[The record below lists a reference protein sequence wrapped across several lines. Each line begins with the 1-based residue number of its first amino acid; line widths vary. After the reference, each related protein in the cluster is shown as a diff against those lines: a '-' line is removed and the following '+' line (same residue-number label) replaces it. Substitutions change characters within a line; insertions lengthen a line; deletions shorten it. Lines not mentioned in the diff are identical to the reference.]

1 MKGNLPR
8 SWAAALRRH
17 LLLTVT
23 ATVLLLAVVGTGVA
37 EYTVRGVIQNRV
49 VKAAPGLGAD
59 VAVGVAGGWAL
70 WNLAQGSIPRLDI
83 SSDEARVGRL
93 SHVRVRARLD
103 DVRPGDTTTVGGSR
117 VQVAVS
123 TQSLAAAIREAVPSV
138 AVGRV
143 TTDPAQGKVLAEV
156 GPGGVGRLALRPVL
170 ADGKVTLA
178 VDALTLFGRYVP
190 TDRLGIG
197 EGGLGPQAG
206 APKEYPLG
214 LAATSAEVRPDGLHI
229 ALAGGPSVLSHT

>member
-1 MKGNLPR
+1 MKGNLPK

-17 LLLTVT
+17 PVLTVT
-23 ATVLLLAVVGTGVA
+23 ATVLLLAVAATGVA
-37 EYTVRGVIQNRV
+37 EYAVRGVIQNRV
-49 VKAAPGLGAD
+49 AKAAPGLGDD

-70 WNLAQGSIPRLDI
+70 WDLAHENIRRLDI

-103 DVRPGDTTTVGGSR
+103 DVRLGATTTVGGSE
-117 VQVAVS
+117 VEVTVS
-123 TQSLAAAIREAVPSV
+123 TQSLSAAIRDAVPSV
-138 AVGRV
+138 AVGPV
-143 TTDPAQGKVLAEV
+143 TTDPAKGTVLAEV

-170 ADGKVTLA
+170 ADGRVTLA
-178 VDALTLFGRYVP
+178 VDGLTLFGRSVP

-206 APKEYPLG
+206 TPKEYPLG
-214 LAATSAEVRPDGLHI
+214 LAATSAEVRPDGLRI
-229 ALAGGPSVLSHT
+229 ALAGGPSTLSDT